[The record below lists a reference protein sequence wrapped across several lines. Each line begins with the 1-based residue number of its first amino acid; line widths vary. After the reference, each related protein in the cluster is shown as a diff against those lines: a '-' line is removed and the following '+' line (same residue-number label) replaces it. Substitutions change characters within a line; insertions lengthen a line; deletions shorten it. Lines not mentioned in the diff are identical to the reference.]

1 VSSRARGGPG
11 YSMHTIYSLLG
22 SLHNSATPENEKTN
36 ASFAV
41 TCVALAEKLHAHD
54 GKDEDDDAEYEG
66 EVAQRPDGLP
76 HDGDEEVQRGPRL
89 RQLENSQLETSV

>member
-1 VSSRARGGPG
+1 
-11 YSMHTIYSLLG
+11 M
-22 SLHNSATPENEKTN
+22 
-36 ASFAV
+36 
-41 TCVALAEKLHAHD
+41 TCVALAEELHAHD

-89 RQLENSQLETSV
+89 SQLEDSKLDIGFKNVRSLQQRFVTSRYSARDNIQF